1 MRALNRSSGLIP
13 DDRVQNL
20 DAPVVFDEVIPFV
33 TSLLP
38 SLSTDAHIAIIALND
53 DGAVGALLAFEA
65 AGRLDQVV
73 AVGQGADRLAR
84 ALLCRPDYPLVG
96 STMFAP
102 ESYGERLLELAL
114 RILDGHPVPPAVY
127 SRHVSLP
134 AKTWLSTI
142 PNSQDVLPSI
152 DQVRALVASGG
163 EGAVL
168 RSDGGQHPL
177 ISRFS
182 DRRPW
187 ALDTPAG
194 QPGYRCRTK
203 QKSMSSNRS

>member
-1 MRALNRSSGLIP
+1 MVGVVNEARIQGQREGLESVIGRIP
-13 DDRVQNL
+13 DDRVQSL

-53 DGAVGALLAFEA
+53 DGAIGALLTFEA
-65 AGRLDQVV
+65 AGRLGQVV
-73 AVGQGADRLAR
+73 AAGQGAGRLAR
-84 ALLCRPDYPLVG
+84 GAMCRPDYPLVG

-127 SRHVSLP
+127 SRHVFITCENL
-134 AKTWLSTI
+134 AEYY

-152 DQVRALVASGG
+152 EQVRALIAGGG

-168 RSDGGQHPL
+168 RG
-177 ISRFS
+177 
-182 DRRPW
+182 
-187 ALDTPAG
+187 TEV
-194 QPGYRCRTK
+194 RT
-203 QKSMSSNRS
+203 R